1 MFAIVEI
8 QGKQYRVSPHQKII
22 VDKQNH
28 DVGSKIVLNNVLLI
42 GNSDNQTVFG
52 SPYVSSASV
61 EAEVLKKFK
70 GDKVISFKKRRRQN
84 SRRKKG
90 HRQNHTLLQITAI
103 NN

>member
-8 QGKQYRVSPHQKII
+8 QGKQYRVSPQQKII

-28 DVGSKIVLNNVLLI
+28 DVGSKIVLNNVLLVS
-42 GNSDNQTVFG
+42 NSENQTVFG

-70 GDKVISFKKRRRQN
+70 SDKIISFKKRRRQN

-90 HRQNHTLLQITAI
+90 HRQNQTLLQITAI